1 MMFNFSGC
9 VVTMDCV
16 EKLIKKDMLDPINSK
31 KMTEKDIIVL
41 QRVSNH
47 SNHVFYMTE
56 RKKIL
61 HSNNISFNGLFT

>member
-1 MMFNFSGC
+1 MRMFIFRGC

-41 QRVSNH
+41 QRVSYLSYH
-47 SNHVFYMTE
+47 KE
-56 RKKIL
+56 RNFEL
-61 HSNNISFNGLFT
+61 RYHLD